1 MQTWFGPNCRWM
13 NVHWIVPWRVD
24 VFLEGAPDLKSM
36 MTVIIWQY
44 LTKDHITYIYVDHMN
59 HLKRN
64 LVWIFIGWS
73 SAKNIFFGRQKIK
86 ETYLS
91 FTLDYVENKQIN
103 VFFLNPNRAWKI
115 NGFGADDIEV
125 DLLLS

>member
-1 MQTWFGPNCRWM
+1 MQTWFSPNCRWM

-36 MTVIIWQY
+36 MT
-44 LTKDHITYIYVDHMN
+44 HHMAVFN
-59 HLKRN
+59 K
-64 LVWIFIGWS
+64 GS
-73 SAKNIFFGRQKIK
+73 YNIFMLITWTIWREIWFEYSLDGLQQKKIFFCRQKIK

-91 FTLDYVENKQIN
+91 LTLDYVENKQIN
-103 VFFLNPNRAWKI
+103 GFFLNPNHAWKI